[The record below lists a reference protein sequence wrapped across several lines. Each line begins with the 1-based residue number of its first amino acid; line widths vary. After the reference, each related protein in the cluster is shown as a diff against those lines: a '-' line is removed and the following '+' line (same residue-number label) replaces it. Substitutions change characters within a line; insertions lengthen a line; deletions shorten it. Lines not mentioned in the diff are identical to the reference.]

1 MVWAQLTQNQEVL
14 ALLKENTLN
23 TVNNKEKEI
32 PVVVPMQKQSAA
44 RALCKKMPGFNDL
57 QARERMAVLKS
68 FAEDVSDGIAY
79 MFLEMDE
86 DERSEYIGS
95 IVSDL

>member
-1 MVWAQLTQNQEVL
+1 MSLYLGDKKPLLKRLAQNQEVL

-23 TVNNKEKEI
+23 MVYNKEDEI
-32 PVVVPMQKQSAA
+32 PVPMQKQSAA

-68 FAEDVSDGIAY
+68 FAEDIYGGKAY
-79 MFLEMDE
+79 DDTFCFWFL
-86 DERSEYIGS
+86 
-95 IVSDL
+95 V